1 MVAYHPMF
9 SFLVIRMF
17 ILLRERLPFFGENFI
32 FLELRGTP
40 VVIKTVEFQAGR
52 TLGGFICSLSQPSL
66 KFLEFLLVAP
76 WSDQSVLY
84 I

>member
-17 ILLRERLPFFGENFI
+17 ILLKERHSFFGENFI

-52 TLGGFICSLSQPSL
+52 TLRGFICSLSQPSL